1 MKKGSFSFSKMFSMK
16 IDAKSEEIFEK
27 DEINAELFS
36 RPAE

>member
-1 MKKGSFSFSKMFSMK
+1 MK